1 MKKKLWSVFT
11 DDMEHCYFT
20 GTPYCHRHHI
30 FYGPYRNKSEE
41 YGFVIP
47 LASQLYEFEPESVHG
62 NPNQGL
68 DLQLKQ
74 MAQQYFE
81 EHYGTREEF
90 IRIFGKN
97 RL

>member
-20 GTPYCHRHHI
+20 GMPYCHRHHI

-47 LASQLYEFEPESVHG
+47 LASQLHEFEPESVHG

>member
-30 FYGPYRNKSEE
+30 FYGSYRNKSEE

-47 LASQLYEFEPESVHG
+47 LASQLHEFEPESVHG

>member
-20 GTPYCHRHHI
+20 GKPYCHRHHI

-47 LASQLYEFEPESVHG
+47 LASQLHEFEPESVHG

>member
-1 MKKKLWSVFT
+1 MSKRLWSVFMK
-11 DDMEHCYFT
+11 DMTHCYFT
-20 GTPYCHRHHI
+20 GTPSCHRHHI
-30 FYGPYRNKSEE
+30 FYGPYRKKSEQ

-47 LASQLYEFEPESVHG
+47 IACYLHENEADSVHG

-68 DLQLKQ
+68 DLKLKQ

>member
-1 MKKKLWSVFT
+1 MSKRLWSVFT
-11 DDMEHCYFT
+11 NDMEHCYFT
-20 GTPYCHRHHI
+20 GTGYCHRHDV
-30 FYGPYRNKSEE
+30 FYGAYRLKSEE

-47 LASQLYEFEPESVHG
+47 IASYLDENEADSVHG

-68 DLQLKQ
+68 DLKLKQ